1 MPADTAA
8 VLLTAVLAAGS
19 AAPTAAEPPDAE
31 LLEFLG
37 KFETVDGKWLDPL
50 VLDDESDKAPAAKR
64 EEKQP

>member
-19 AAPTAAEPPDAE
+19 AAPTEADPPDAE

-50 VLDDESDKAPAAKR
+50 VLDDDSDRAPAAKR